1 MNTKKRVSRRLV
13 ALVVAAIMTLAILP
27 ATAFAGT
34 IPFVDGPSFAG
45 GGGGGKGEVC
55 PRGFGVDVNGAE
67 PGGLYWL
74 ESWYNNEFFWPEY
87 TNVRHGYN
95 QPLPAVDGEGKP
107 IVYDFAAYI
116 DKNPNGPMNIINV
129 NEYFILYKDGKELD
143 KLPLKSD
150 ELVNAKRDSVADPS
164 GQTNRWRVEFKLALE
179 GDSRYELAFRRGIQA
194 NNGMTAVISE
204 DGTGYIQRPTT
215 PEEIAKFNRDK
226 MKEYKYRE
234 YKFNYNETG
243 DGWQT
248 SENPDKGMERYMR
261 FSFTTEAVNVP
272 VSGITLDD
280 ATRTMNVG
288 EKYQLTGNIK
298 PDNATDKAVAWTSED
313 ESVVTVDQDGNLEA
327 KAPGEAKV
335 TVTTKDGNFSAS
347 CKVTVRGIKIDMAKT
362 EIVAG
367 QKTKL
372 AATIY
377 EGDAAPRAARSIV
390 WSVSDTKVASIIDNE
405 YIMGNGA
412 GTTTL
417 TAKTEDG
424 AYEATTQ
431 VTVVGQVLP
440 PTPGEPSVPGEVKPV
455 DKDKAPA
462 TGDNN
467 MVVMAALLLMA
478 AAATGTITLVVKKNR

>member
-1 MNTKKRVSRRLV
+1 
-13 ALVVAAIMTLAILP
+13 
-27 ATAFAGT
+27 
-34 IPFVDGPSFAG
+34 
-45 GGGGGKGEVC
+45 
-55 PRGFGVDVNGAE
+55 
-67 PGGLYWL
+67 
-74 ESWYNNEFFWPEY
+74 
-87 TNVRHGYN
+87 
-95 QPLPAVDGEGKP
+95 
-107 IVYDFAAYI
+107 
-116 DKNPNGPMNIINV
+116 
-129 NEYFILYKDGKELD
+129 
-143 KLPLKSD
+143 
-150 ELVNAKRDSVADPS
+150 
-164 GQTNRWRVEFKLALE
+164 
-179 GDSRYELAFRRGIQA
+179 
-194 NNGMTAVISE
+194 
-204 DGTGYIQRPTT
+204 
-215 PEEIAKFNRDK
+215 
-226 MKEYKYRE
+226 
-234 YKFNYNETG
+234 
-243 DGWQT
+243 
-248 SENPDKGMERYMR
+248 MR